1 MQLDAVSGSTGYVE
15 LKVSNTQ
22 NGTYSSLNPQVTY
35 PLSRIWED
43 AQSKVKLVSFNENAV
58 SDIIQMTN
66 SSEANDIGRLHLTFS
81 TTNENSYDETSNIIL
96 TSNLNDDIHTVEEDD
111 KLYAS
116 INLGQYWQ
124 IAYNAGINS
133 VTHNPRVSAS
143 INTNVG
149 LHMIGSITATCNT
162 SNSKTFWVYKASETG
177 TGYTDNSH
185 NRTDTVVFEVNDGT
199 IARFSLTPYWDAA
212 YNAGVASS
220 STHNM
225 SISLS
230 KDSGGG
236 SNSKY
241 VRFAIDG
248 SCNGSSAEPKYL
260 FANIAESSSSNV
272 TTSTYSK
279 DNVVQFSTSNS
290 SSGAGSIISSSYIP
304 LSNYWTT
311 ALTAGENSVKVS
323 SFSISTK
330 TTHKQYTVTASLSNG
345 TSSKFSIYHENERY
359 NTATYYNEKNVIS
372 GYINNTENIIF
383 DFATMWRVYD
393 SVFTAYRTTSS
404 TLRTRLQY
412 TSTAKDQLLIKYSE
426 ECGILIAVDNTTHK
440 LNVAI
445 VGHSGTDLTN
455 MTLVNDKIY
464 TVQSTSATPTWV
476 WGSDENALRI

>member
-1 MQLDAVSGSTGYVE
+1 MNDYWNYAQRSTTVALVQNTNTDDN
-15 LKVSNTQ
+15 LK
-22 NGTYSSLNPQVTY
+22 
-35 PLSRIWED
+35 
-43 AQSKVKLVSFNENAV
+43 KVKVRRYDSTNIAYSDTDWLATLVY
-58 SDIIQMTN
+58 D
-66 SSEANDIGRLHLTFS
+66 
-81 TTNENSYDETSNIIL
+81 TTNNKVLL
-96 TSNLNDDIHTVEEDD
+96 TSNGTTSGV
-111 KLYAS
+111 KYAEIGVNGGS
-116 INLGQYWQ
+116 
-124 IAYNAGINS
+124 S
-133 VTHNPRVSAS
+133 THNPTFTVA
-143 INTNVG
+143 NVTG
-149 LHMIGSITATCNT
+149 ADTQSHSFNITPSCSGTDGTSVAYTMAITAYFT
-162 SNSKTFWVYKASETG
+162 STVTSISAKTTNFSRNDRVTLLQGKNIVRNVYFNLS
-177 TGYTDNSH
+177 S
-185 NRTDTVVFEVNDGT
+185 
-199 IARFSLTPYWDAA
+199 YWDAA

-260 FANIAESSSSNV
+260 FANIAESSSSNL
-272 TTSTYSK
+272 TANTYSK

-304 LSNYWTT
+304 LSRYWAT

-323 SFSISTK
+323 SFSISTN

-359 NTATYYNEKNVIS
+359 NIATYYNEKNVIS

-426 ECGILIAVDNTTHK
+426 ECGILIGVDNTTHK